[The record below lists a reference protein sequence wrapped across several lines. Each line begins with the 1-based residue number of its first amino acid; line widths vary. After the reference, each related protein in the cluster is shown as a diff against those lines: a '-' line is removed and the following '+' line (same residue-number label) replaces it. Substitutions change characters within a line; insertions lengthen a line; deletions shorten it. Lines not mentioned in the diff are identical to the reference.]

1 MILLVAEK
9 PSVAN
14 QHYKPMLERIEGEK
28 FTQGDGCLIGK
39 NHCITWC
46 VGHLITLAPLDAY
59 PGFEGGWRL
68 SNLPLLPEK
77 FKLMEIES
85 TRKQL
90 AVVRDMMARADVLV
104 NGADAG
110 REGNLIFDLILDY
123 TPDFRKKQIKR
134 LWVNSYV
141 AKDLDKAWKNLEDA
155 TERLNLS
162 YAARLRQ
169 RADWMVGLNAT
180 RAYTLTAGR
189 GKMISVGR
197 VQTPT
202 LNLVVERDAIVE
214 QFKELF
220 YYSVVGTWKG
230 FQAQLLD
237 DRRGSAGS
245 PTLTKDERGQRH
257 PEQREGSS
265 EVIKADAGTESG
277 MTAEARVTAEAKGVI
292 LSEAQAK
299 NPEKNPE
306 LAEGTAANGDAGTE
320 SGMTAEAKVAT
331 EAKVAADKQ
340 SNLKVAIFEKES
352 EANAVVERCSP
363 PTEISIAK
371 IDVQQK
377 KQFPQKPFDL
387 TELQKE
393 GNKRFK
399 YSAQQV
405 LDCAQNLYEKKLL
418 TYPRTDSQYLP
429 DTMQQEAYAL
439 AQRLAT
445 PQEKSVMRDGNENFV
460 FINSSKV
467 TDHFAI
473 IPTGEEP
480 QNLPE
485 MEENI
490 YKLAKERFVQAWLK
504 PYVWSEMEVL
514 LEAAKNGD
522 AGPSASSG
530 TWAGSPTLEIF
541 RLKLKRNEDLG
552 FRALVKEDKKKGKK
566 KGDSRSE
573 AGMTGDAAAEGK
585 GDSDD
590 ITNIVETFP
599 EWNVGDHAPFDSLE
613 LQKKKKS
620 KPKYFTEATLLAA
633 MKTAGKQIENEEL
646 AEAMK
651 ERGLGTP
658 ATQAGII
665 ETLKKRGF
673 IEAQKNYLVSTQR
686 GREVIA
692 LMDEKV
698 KSPEMTGEWEF
709 KLSQVEKGKL
719 TPIEFRDGIVNYV
732 KELFEHLHQKYASQ
746 FERETV
752 TDAIPC
758 PKCSSPLEIAPW
770 GYVCKNAECG
780 FKAGHTIAGRTLSHA
795 EMRTL
800 LRTGKSDL
808 LSGFKSK
815 KGTTFSATLTL
826 GDDGN
831 IGFEF
836 SDDARAK
843 TPTNYKCPKCGK
855 TLLDSGNRLICEG
868 SDVTTSNN
876 ENSDPTFTPDTAPT
890 CDFVFYKTIAGHVM
904 SDEEIAE
911 LFNNGTTQI
920 ISGFLTKK
928 GATFNAK
935 IVWDKD
941 FKATFAFEND
951 GHFHGTETKFNCPL
965 CKKKLEEN
973 KNAIFC
979 PACNFTL
986 FKSVAGK
993 KLRVADIKALLTGGK
1008 TELLTG
1014 FKSKKGTE
1022 FDAYLKLG
1030 EDGRTNFEFVHR
1042 DLPCPCC
1049 GDQLRFRSGT
1059 TTQTPNGEVQTLAA
1073 YVCMNPSCNYGIPK
1087 TFFQREFKDEEVET
1101 LLKNKSTPILEPFKK
1116 NDTTFRAAL
1125 ELREGGKIAFN
1136 KLTVEVIEK
1145 KK

>member
-14 QHYKPMLERIEGEK
+14 QHYRPMLERLEGEK

-77 FKLMEIES
+77 FRLMEIES
-85 TRKQL
+85 TKKQL
-90 AVVRDMMARADVLV
+90 NVVRQMMEKADVLV

-110 REGNLIFDLILDY
+110 REGNLIFDLVLDY
-123 TPDFRKKQIKR
+123 TPAFKQKQIKR

-155 TERLNLS
+155 TQRVNLS

-202 LNLVVERDAIVE
+202 LNLVVERDTIVE

-230 FQAQLLD
+230 FQAQYVRRETRD
-237 DRRGSAGS
+237 DVRRE
-245 PTLTKDERGQRH
+245 TRDER
-257 PEQREGSS
+257 RENND
-265 EVIKADAGTESG
+265 V
-277 MTAEARVTAEAKGVI
+277 RR
-292 LSEAQAK
+292 
-299 NPEKNPE
+299 EKDD
-306 LAEGTAANGDAGTE
+306 G
-320 SGMTAEAKVAT
+320 
-331 EAKVAADKQ
+331 
-340 SNLKVAIFEKES
+340 LKVAVFEKEA
-352 EANAVVERCSP
+352 EANAVVERCKP
-363 PTEISIAK
+363 PAPATIAK
-371 IDVQQK
+371 IDTQQK

-399 YSAQQV
+399 FSAQQV

-429 DTMQQEAYAL
+429 DTMKQEAYAL
-439 AQRLAT
+439 AMRLAT
-445 PQEKSVMRDGNENFV
+445 PEQKGVMRNESENFV

-473 IPTGEEP
+473 IPTGEVP
-480 QNLPE
+480 NGLPE
-485 MEENI
+485 MEQKI
-490 YKLAKERFVQAWLK
+490 YDLAKERFVQAWLK
-504 PYVWSEMEVL
+504 PYVWSEMEVVIETRDERRETREDL
-514 LEAAKNGD
+514 
-522 AGPSASSG
+522 
-530 TWAGSPTLEIF
+530 F

-552 FRALVKEDKKKGKK
+552 FRAIVKEEKKKTSKK

-573 AGMTGDAAAEGK
+573 AGMTGASGDEGK
-585 GDSDD
+585 GDSDE
-590 ITNIVETFP
+590 ITNIVEAFP
-599 EWNVGDHAPFDSLE
+599 EWNIGDTAPFDSVE

-620 KPKYFTEATLLAA
+620 KPKYYTEATLLAA

-651 ERGLGTP
+651 DRGLGTP

-673 IEAQKNYLVSTQR
+673 IEAQKNYLVSTAR

-698 KSPEMTGEWEF
+698 KSPEMTGEWEY
-709 KLSQVEKGKL
+709 KLSQVEKGQL
-719 TPIEFRDGIVNYV
+719 TPVEFRDGIVNYV
-732 KELFEHLHQKYASQ
+732 KELFEHLHQKYGSQ

-752 TDAIPC
+752 TDAINC
-758 PKCSSPLEIAPW
+758 PKCSQPMEIAPW

-780 FKAGHTIAGRTLSHA
+780 FKMGHTIAGRMLSHA
-795 EMRTL
+795 EMKEL
-800 LRTGKSDL
+800 LANKALGPI
-808 LSGFKSK
+808 SGFKSK
-815 KGTTFSATLTL
+815 KGSEFSAKLTL
-826 GDDGN
+826 DKDYNINFAFESDGKFH
-831 IGFEF
+831 GQ
-836 SDDARAK
+836 K
-843 TPTNYKCPKCGK
+843 TEYKCPLCG
-855 TLLDSGNRLICEG
+855 
-868 SDVTTSNN
+868 
-876 ENSDPTFTPDTAPT
+876 
-890 CDFVFYKTIAGHVM
+890 
-904 SDEEIAE
+904 
-911 LFNNGTTQI
+911 
-920 ISGFLTKK
+920 
-928 GATFNAK
+928 
-935 IVWDKD
+935 
-941 FKATFAFEND
+941 
-951 GHFHGTETKFNCPL
+951 ET
-965 CKKKLEEN
+965 LEEN

-979 PACNFTL
+979 TAKGDPRPEAGMTSEKEAGMTKACNFTL
-986 FKSVAGK
+986 FKNIAGH
-993 KLRVADIKALLTGGK
+993 VLTAAEIN
-1008 TELLTG
+1008 ELFTNGRTPLIQD

-1022 FDAYLKLG
+1022 FAASLKWGEG
-1030 EDGRTNFEFVHR
+1030 EDKGRAVFEFLHR
-1042 DLPCPCC
+1042 NLPCPVC
-1049 GDQLRFRSGT
+1049 GDQLRFRSGKVNQDGTET
-1059 TTQTPNGEVQTLAA
+1059 THAA
-1073 YVCMNPSCNYGIPK
+1073 YICMNPQCGYGIPQV
-1087 TFFQREFKDEEVET
+1087 FYQRKFSDEEVEN
-1101 LLKNKSTPILEPFKK
+1101 LLKNKFTPVLEPFKK

-1136 KLTVEVIEK
+1136 KLTVEVI
-1145 KK
+1145 

>member
-1 MILLVAEK
+1 
-9 PSVAN
+9 
-14 QHYKPMLERIEGEK
+14 
-28 FTQGDGCLIGK
+28 
-39 NHCITWC
+39 
-46 VGHLITLAPLDAY
+46 
-59 PGFEGGWRL
+59 
-68 SNLPLLPEK
+68 
-77 FKLMEIES
+77 
-85 TRKQL
+85 
-90 AVVRDMMARADVLV
+90 
-104 NGADAG
+104 
-110 REGNLIFDLILDY
+110 
-123 TPDFRKKQIKR
+123 
-134 LWVNSYV
+134 
-141 AKDLDKAWKNLEDA
+141 
-155 TERLNLS
+155 
-162 YAARLRQ
+162 
-169 RADWMVGLNAT
+169 
-180 RAYTLTAGR
+180 
-189 GKMISVGR
+189 
-197 VQTPT
+197 
-202 LNLVVERDAIVE
+202 
-214 QFKELF
+214 
-220 YYSVVGTWKG
+220 
-230 FQAQLLD
+230 
-237 DRRGSAGS
+237 
-245 PTLTKDERGQRH
+245 
-257 PEQREGSS
+257 
-265 EVIKADAGTESG
+265 
-277 MTAEARVTAEAKGVI
+277 
-292 LSEAQAK
+292 
-299 NPEKNPE
+299 
-306 LAEGTAANGDAGTE
+306 
-320 SGMTAEAKVAT
+320 
-331 EAKVAADKQ
+331 
-340 SNLKVAIFEKES
+340 
-352 EANAVVERCSP
+352 
-363 PTEISIAK
+363 
-371 IDVQQK
+371 
-377 KQFPQKPFDL
+377 
-387 TELQKE
+387 
-393 GNKRFK
+393 
-399 YSAQQV
+399 
-405 LDCAQNLYEKKLL
+405 
-418 TYPRTDSQYLP
+418 
-429 DTMQQEAYAL
+429 MQQEAYAL

-445 PQEKSVMRDGNENFV
+445 PQEKSVMRGGNENFV

-514 LEAAKNGD
+514 LEVGKNSD

-530 TWAGSPTLEIF
+530 TWTGAGTSELF

-552 FRALVKEDKKKGKK
+552 FRALVKEEKKKSSKKK
-566 KGDSRSE
+566 KGDTGTES
-573 AGMTGDAAAEGK
+573 GMTSDAKGADAEGK
-585 GDSDD
+585 GDGDD

-599 EWNVGDHAPFDSLE
+599 KWNVGDHAPFDSLE

-732 KELFEHLHQKYASQ
+732 KELFEHLRQKYGSQ

-795 EMRTL
+795 EMATL
-800 LRTGKSDL
+800 LKTGKSDL

-876 ENSDPTFTPDTAPT
+876 ENGDPTLTPDTAPT

-911 LFNNGTTQI
+911 LFNNGTTEI

-928 GATFNAK
+928 GTTFNAK
-935 IVWDKD
+935 VVWDKD
-941 FKATFAFEND
+941 FKTTFAFEND

-993 KLRVADIKALLTGGK
+993 KLRVADIKALLTDGK

-1022 FDAYLKLG
+1022 FDAYVKLG
-1030 EDGRTNFEFVHR
+1030 TDGRTSFEFVHR

-1049 GDQLRFRSGT
+1049 GDQLRFRSGI
-1059 TTQTPNGEVQTLAA
+1059 TTQGANGETTKTLAA
-1073 YVCMNPSCNYGIPK
+1073 YVCMNPACNYGIPK
-1087 TFFQREFKDEEVET
+1087 TFFQRDFTDEEVET

-1136 KLTVEVIEK
+1136 KLTVEVIK
-1145 KK
+1145 KG

>member
-245 PTLTKDERGQRH
+245 PTLTKDERGDKGKSKEEKLSFQDVI
-257 PEQREGSS
+257 PS
-265 EVIKADAGTESG
+265 E
-277 MTAEARVTAEAKGVI
+277 
-292 LSEAQAK
+292 AK
-299 NPEKNPE
+299 NPEKGPE
-306 LAEGTAANGDAGTE
+306 LAEGTAAKGDSRSE
-320 SGMTAEAKVAT
+320 PGMTAEAKVAS

-340 SNLKVAIFEKES
+340 SNLKVAIFEKE
-352 EANAVVERCSP
+352 EPAQAVIDKCSP
-363 PTEISIAK
+363 PEEATIAK
-371 IDVQQK
+371 IDIQQK

-439 AQRLAT
+439 AQKLAT
-445 PQEKSVMRDGNENFV
+445 PQEKSVMRGGNENFV

-514 LEAAKNGD
+514 LEVANEKGD
-522 AGPSASSG
+522 SRSEPGMTSEASVASAGASE
-530 TWAGSPTLEIF
+530 LF

-552 FRALVKEDKKKGKK
+552 FRALVKEEKKKGKK

-573 AGMTGDAAAEGK
+573 AGMTGDATAEGK
-585 GDSDD
+585 GDGDD

-599 EWNVGDHAPFDSLE
+599 EWNLGDHAPFDSLE

-732 KELFEHLHQKYASQ
+732 KKIFEHLRQKYGSQ

-876 ENSDPTFTPDTAPT
+876 ENGDPTLTPDTAPT

-911 LFNNGTTQI
+911 LFSNGTTQI

-928 GATFNAK
+928 GTTFNAK
-935 IVWDKD
+935 VVWDKD

-986 FKSVAGK
+986 FKTVAGK

-1042 DLPCPCC
+1042 DLPCPIC
-1049 GDQLRFRSGT
+1049 GDQLRFRSGS

-1073 YVCMNPSCNYGIPK
+1073 YVCMNPACNYGIPK

-1101 LLKNKSTPILEPFKK
+1101 LLKNKSTPILGPFKK

-1136 KLTVEVIEK
+1136 KLTVEVIK
-1145 KK
+1145 KG

>member
-90 AVVRDMMARADVLV
+90 GVVRDMMARADVLV

-230 FQAQLLD
+230 FQAQLV
-237 DRRGSAGS
+237 RNSETA
-245 PTLTKDERGQRH
+245 
-257 PEQREGSS
+257 EGRFP
-265 EVIKADAGTESG
+265 VKPG
-277 MTAEARVTAEAKGVI
+277 MTSDKDAEKA
-292 LSEAQAK
+292 
-299 NPEKNPE
+299 PEPADE
-306 LAEGTAANGDAGTE
+306 
-320 SGMTAEAKVAT
+320 
-331 EAKVAADKQ
+331 KVAADKQ
-340 SNLKVAIFEKES
+340 SNLKVAIFEKE
-352 EANAVVERCSP
+352 EPAQAVIDKCSP
-363 PTEISIAK
+363 PEEATIAK
-371 IDVQQK
+371 IDIQQK

-445 PQEKSVMRDGNENFV
+445 PQEKSVMRGNNENFV

-514 LEAAKNGD
+514 LEAGNEGD
-522 AGPSASSG
+522 SRSEAGMTTEARVAPE
-530 TWAGSPTLEIF
+530 LF

-552 FRALVKEDKKKGKK
+552 FRALVKEEKKKGKK

-573 AGMTGDAAAEGK
+573 AGMTSDAKGADAEGK
-585 GDSDD
+585 GDGDD

-599 EWNVGDHAPFDSLE
+599 KWNVGDHAPFDSLE

-732 KELFEHLHQKYASQ
+732 KELFEHLRQKYGSQ

-758 PKCSSPLEIAPW
+758 PKCSRPLEIAPW
-770 GYVCKNAECG
+770 GYVCKNEECG

-836 SDDARAK
+836 SDDARVK

-868 SDVTTSNN
+868 SGVTTSNN
-876 ENSDPTFTPDTAPT
+876 ENGDPTLTPDTAPT

-904 SDEEIAE
+904 SDTEIAE
-911 LFNNGTTQI
+911 LFNNGTTEI

-928 GATFNAK
+928 GTTFNAK
-935 IVWDKD
+935 VVWDKD
-941 FKATFAFEND
+941 FKATFSFEND

-979 PACNFTL
+979 PSCNFTL

-1073 YVCMNPSCNYGIPK
+1073 YVCMNPACNYGIPK
-1087 TFFQREFKDEEVET
+1087 TFFKREFSDEEVET

-1136 KLTVEVIEK
+1136 KLTVEVISK
-1145 KK
+1145 K

>member
-90 AVVRDMMARADVLV
+90 AVVRDMMSKADVLV

-123 TPDFRKKQIKR
+123 TPDFRKKQVKR

-220 YYSVVGTWKG
+220 YYSVLGTWKG
-230 FQAQLLD
+230 FQAQYV
-237 DRRGSAGS
+237 R
-245 PTLTKDERGQRH
+245 DEG
-257 PEQREGSS
+257 
-265 EVIKADAGTESG
+265 
-277 MTAEARVTAEAKGVI
+277 KG
-292 LSEAQAK
+292 E
-299 NPEKNPE
+299 EK
-306 LAEGTAANGDAGTE
+306 GDAGTE
-320 SGMTAEAKVAT
+320 SGMTAKNE
-331 EAKVAADKQ
+331 
-340 SNLKVAIFEKES
+340 NLKVAIFEKEA

-393 GNKRFK
+393 GNKRYK

-439 AQRLAT
+439 AQRLAS

-473 IPTGEEP
+473 IPTGEVP
-480 QNLPE
+480 QGLPE

-504 PYVWSEMEVL
+504 PYVWNEMEIL
-514 LEAAKNGD
+514 LKAENGEKGD
-522 AGPSASSG
+522 AGTESG
-530 TWAGSPTLEIF
+530 MTNKTDLF
-541 RLKLKRNEDLG
+541 RLKLKQNEDLG
-552 FRALVKEDKKKGKK
+552 FRALVKEDKKKPAKKK
-566 KGDSRSE
+566 KGD
-573 AGMTGDAAAEGK
+573 AGEVPGQARNDDISDGGK
-585 GDSDD
+585 GDGDD

-599 EWNVGDHAPFDSLE
+599 EWNVGDKNPFDSIE

-673 IEAQKNYLVSTQR
+673 IEAQKNYLVSTAR

-732 KELFEHLHQKYASQ
+732 KELFEHLRQKYGSQ

-752 TDAIPC
+752 TEAIPC

-795 EMRTL
+795 EMATL
-800 LRTGKSDL
+800 LKNGKSDL

-815 KGTTFSATLTL
+815 KGTDFSAKLSL
-826 GDDGN
+826 DKDFN
-831 IGFEF
+831 ITFEF
-836 SDDARAK
+836 ESDGK
-843 TPTNYKCPKCGK
+843 FHGQKTNYKCPLCG
-855 TLLDSGNRLICEG
+855 
-868 SDVTTSNN
+868 
-876 ENSDPTFTPDTAPT
+876 
-890 CDFVFYKTIAGHVM
+890 
-904 SDEEIAE
+904 
-911 LFNNGTTQI
+911 
-920 ISGFLTKK
+920 
-928 GATFNAK
+928 
-935 IVWDKD
+935 
-941 FKATFAFEND
+941 
-951 GHFHGTETKFNCPL
+951 ET
-965 CKKKLEEN
+965 LEEN

-986 FKSVAGK
+986 FKSMAGK
-993 KLRVADIKALLTGGK
+993 KLRVADIKALLTDGK

-1022 FDAYLKLG
+1022 FDAYVKLG
-1030 EDGRTNFEFVHR
+1030 ADGRTSFEFVHR

-1059 TTQTPNGEVQTLAA
+1059 VTQNANGETTKTLAA
-1073 YVCMNPSCNYGIPK
+1073 YVCMNPACNYGIPK

-1136 KLTVEVIEK
+1136 KLTVEVIK
-1145 KK
+1145 KG

>member
-14 QHYKPMLERIEGEK
+14 QHYRPMLERIEGEK

-77 FKLMEIES
+77 FRLMEIES
-85 TRKQL
+85 TKKQL
-90 AVVRDMMARADVLV
+90 NVVRQMMEKADVLV

-110 REGNLIFDLILDY
+110 REGNLIFDLVLDY
-123 TPDFRKKQIKR
+123 TPAFKQKQIKR

-155 TERLNLS
+155 TQRVNLS

-202 LNLVVERDAIVE
+202 LNLVVERDTLVE
-214 QFKELF
+214 QFKELY

-230 FQAQLLD
+230 FQAQLVKPEIASGD
-237 DRRGSAGS
+237 TPPRNDKSAQS
-245 PTLTKDERGQRH
+245 DKKNVIASEQSER
-257 PEQREGSS
+257 
-265 EVIKADAGTESG
+265 
-277 MTAEARVTAEAKGVI
+277 
-292 LSEAQAK
+292 
-299 NPEKNPE
+299 
-306 LAEGTAANGDAGTE
+306 
-320 SGMTAEAKVAT
+320 
-331 EAKVAADKQ
+331 
-340 SNLKVAIFEKES
+340 SNLKVAVFEKEA
-352 EANAVVERCSP
+352 EANAVVEHCKP
-363 PTEISIAK
+363 PAPATIAK
-371 IDVQQK
+371 IDTQQK

-399 YSAQQV
+399 FSAQQV

-429 DTMQQEAYAL
+429 DTMKQEAYAL
-439 AQRLAT
+439 AQRLAS
-445 PQEKSVMRDGNENFV
+445 PEQKGVMRSESENFV

-473 IPTGEEP
+473 IPTGESP
-480 QNLPE
+480 NGLPE
-485 MEENI
+485 MEQKI
-490 YKLAKERFVQAWLK
+490 YDLAKERFVQAWLK
-504 PYVWSEMEVL
+504 PYVWSEMEVIVETKDDRRKTIEGVIL
-514 LEAAKNGD
+514 SGEAAKD
-522 AGPSASSG
+522 PGPNSKD
-530 TWAGSPTLEIF
+530 LF

-552 FRALVKEDKKKGKK
+552 FRALVKETKDDRRKTKGKK
-566 KGDSRSE
+566 
-573 AGMTGDAAAEGK
+573 GDAEAAEGK
-585 GDSDD
+585 GDSDE
-590 ITNIVETFP
+590 ITNIVEAFP
-599 EWNVGDHAPFDSLE
+599 EWSVGDTSPFDSVE

-620 KPKYFTEATLLAA
+620 KPKYYTEATLLAA

-651 ERGLGTP
+651 DRGLGTP

-673 IEAQKNYLVSTQR
+673 IEAQKNYLVSTAR

-698 KSPEMTGEWEF
+698 KSPEMTGEWEY
-709 KLSQVEKGKL
+709 KLSQVEKGTL
-719 TPIEFRDGIVNYV
+719 TPVEFRDGIVNYV
-732 KELFEHLHQKYASQ
+732 KELFEHLREKYGSQ

-752 TDAIPC
+752 TEKLNC
-758 PKCSSPLEIAPW
+758 PKCGGALEVAPW
-770 GYVCKNAECG
+770 GYVCPNAECG
-780 FKAGHTIAGRTLSHA
+780 FKFGHTVAGKMLAHSEVKA
-795 EMRTL
+795 L
-800 LRTGKSDL
+800 LAGETVGP

-815 KGTTFSATLTL
+815 KGSEFSAKLTL
-826 GDDGN
+826 DKDFNINFAFESDGKFH
-831 IGFEF
+831 GQ
-836 SDDARAK
+836 K
-843 TPTNYKCPKCGK
+843 TDYKCPLCG
-855 TLLDSGNRLICEG
+855 
-868 SDVTTSNN
+868 
-876 ENSDPTFTPDTAPT
+876 
-890 CDFVFYKTIAGHVM
+890 
-904 SDEEIAE
+904 
-911 LFNNGTTQI
+911 
-920 ISGFLTKK
+920 
-928 GATFNAK
+928 
-935 IVWDKD
+935 
-941 FKATFAFEND
+941 
-951 GHFHGTETKFNCPL
+951 ET
-965 CKKKLEEN
+965 LEEN

-979 PACNFTL
+979 TGDPRPEAGMTKACNFTL
-986 FKSVAGK
+986 FKNIAGH
-993 KLRVADIKALLTGGK
+993 VLTAAEIN
-1008 TELLTG
+1008 ELFTNGRTPLIQD

-1022 FDAYLKLG
+1022 FAASLKWGEG
-1030 EDGRTNFEFVHR
+1030 EDKGRAVFEFLHR
-1042 DLPCPCC
+1042 NLPCPVC

-1059 TTQTPNGEVQTLAA
+1059 VNQDGTETSHAA
-1073 YVCMNPSCNYGIPK
+1073 YICMNPQCGYGIPQV
-1087 TFFQREFKDEEVET
+1087 FYQRKFTDEEVEG
-1101 LLKNKSTPILEPFKK
+1101 LLKNKFTPVLEPFKK
-1116 NDTTFRAAL
+1116 NETTFRAAL

-1136 KLTVEVIEK
+1136 KLTVEIIHEK
-1145 KK
+1145 P

>member
-230 FQAQLLD
+230 FQAQLVK
-237 DRRGSAGS
+237 SE
-245 PTLTKDERGQRH
+245 TKEEKSDSGTPVDE
-257 PEQREGSS
+257 
-265 EVIKADAGTESG
+265 
-277 MTAEARVTAEAKGVI
+277 
-292 LSEAQAK
+292 
-299 NPEKNPE
+299 
-306 LAEGTAANGDAGTE
+306 
-320 SGMTAEAKVAT
+320 
-331 EAKVAADKQ
+331 KVAADKQ
-340 SNLKVAIFEKES
+340 SNLKVAIFEKE
-352 EANAVVERCSP
+352 EPAQAVIDKCSP
-363 PTEISIAK
+363 PEEATIAK
-371 IDVQQK
+371 VDIQQK

-445 PQEKSVMRDGNENFV
+445 PQEKSVMRGGNENFV

-514 LEAAKNGD
+514 LD
-522 AGPSASSG
+522 ASNA
-530 TWAGSPTLEIF
+530 EIF

-552 FRALVKEDKKKGKK
+552 FRALVKEEKKKSKK
-566 KGDSRSE
+566 TKDERRETRDNATAEESKGD
-573 AGMTGDAAAEGK
+573 G
-585 GDSDD
+585 DD

-599 EWNVGDHAPFDSLE
+599 EWNLGDHAPFDSLE

-665 ETLKKRGF
+665 EMLKKRGF

-770 GYVCKNAECG
+770 GYVCKNEECG

-795 EMRTL
+795 EMTTL
-800 LRTGKSDL
+800 LKTGKSDL

-876 ENSDPTFTPDTAPT
+876 ENGDPTLTPDTAPT

-928 GATFNAK
+928 GTTFNAK
-935 IVWDKD
+935 VVWDKD

-979 PACNFTL
+979 PSCNWTL

-1030 EDGRTNFEFVHR
+1030 EDGRTSFEFVHR

-1073 YVCMNPSCNYGIPK
+1073 YVCMNPACNYGIPK
-1087 TFFQREFKDEEVET
+1087 TFFKREFSDEEVET

-1125 ELREGGKIAFN
+1125 ELRESGKIAFN
-1136 KLTVEVIEK
+1136 KLTVEVIK
-1145 KK
+1145 KG

>member
-14 QHYKPMLERIEGEK
+14 QHYRPMLERIEGEK

-77 FKLMEIES
+77 FRLMEIES
-85 TRKQL
+85 TKKQL
-90 AVVRDMMARADVLV
+90 NVVRQMMEQADVLV

-110 REGNLIFDLILDY
+110 REGNLIFDLVLDY
-123 TPDFRKKQIKR
+123 TPAFKQKQIKR

-155 TERLNLS
+155 TQRVNLS

-202 LNLVVERDAIVE
+202 LNLVVERDTLVE
-214 QFKELF
+214 QFKELY

-230 FQAQLLD
+230 FQAQLVKPEIASGD
-237 DRRGSAGS
+237 TPPRNDKSA
-245 PTLTKDERGQRH
+245 KDPDKKNVIASEQSER
-257 PEQREGSS
+257 
-265 EVIKADAGTESG
+265 
-277 MTAEARVTAEAKGVI
+277 
-292 LSEAQAK
+292 
-299 NPEKNPE
+299 
-306 LAEGTAANGDAGTE
+306 
-320 SGMTAEAKVAT
+320 
-331 EAKVAADKQ
+331 
-340 SNLKVAIFEKES
+340 SNLKVAVFEKEA
-352 EANAVVERCSP
+352 EANAVVERCKP
-363 PTEISIAK
+363 PAPATIAK
-371 IDVQQK
+371 IDTQQK

-399 YSAQQV
+399 FSAQQV

-429 DTMQQEAYAL
+429 DTMKQEAYAL
-439 AQRLAT
+439 AQRLAS
-445 PQEKSVMRDGNENFV
+445 PEQKGVMRGESENFV

-473 IPTGEEP
+473 IPTGETP
-480 QNLPE
+480 NGLPE
-485 MEENI
+485 MEQKI
-490 YKLAKERFVQAWLK
+490 YDLAKERFIQAWLK
-504 PYVWSEMEVL
+504 PYVWSEMEVVI
-514 LEAAKNGD
+514 ETRDVVRQAHQPRRETRDKFTEPAEVND
-522 AGPSASSG
+522 NSALRQSSG
-530 TWAGSPTLEIF
+530 TFSSALDLF

-552 FRALVKEDKKKGKK
+552 FRAIVKEEKKKTSKK
-566 KGDSRSE
+566 KGDPRSE
-573 AGMTGDAAAEGK
+573 AGMTGASGDEGK

-590 ITNIVETFP
+590 ITNIVEAFP
-599 EWNVGDHAPFDSLE
+599 EWSVGDTSPFDSVE

-620 KPKYFTEATLLAA
+620 KPKYYTEATLLAA

-651 ERGLGTP
+651 DRGLGTP

-673 IEAQKNYLVSTQR
+673 IEAQKNYLVSTAR

-698 KSPEMTGEWEF
+698 KSPEMTGEWEY
-709 KLSQVEKGKL
+709 KLSQVEKGTL
-719 TPIEFRDGIVNYV
+719 TPVEFRDGIVEYV
-732 KELFEHLHQKYASQ
+732 KQLFADLHARYACQ

-752 TDAIPC
+752 TEKLNC
-758 PKCSSPLEIAPW
+758 PKCGGALDVAPW
-770 GYVCKNAECG
+770 GYVCPNAECG
-780 FKAGHTIAGRTLSHA
+780 FKFGHTVAGKMLAHSEVKA
-795 EMRTL
+795 L
-800 LRTGKSDL
+800 LAGETVGP

-815 KGTTFSATLTL
+815 KGSEFSAKLTL
-826 GDDGN
+826 DKEFNIQFAFESDGKFH
-831 IGFEF
+831 GQ
-836 SDDARAK
+836 K
-843 TPTNYKCPKCGK
+843 TDYKCPLCGS
-855 TLLDSGNRLICEG
+855 L
-868 SDVTTSNN
+868 
-876 ENSDPTFTPDTAPT
+876 
-890 CDFVFYKTIAGHVM
+890 
-904 SDEEIAE
+904 
-911 LFNNGTTQI
+911 
-920 ISGFLTKK
+920 
-928 GATFNAK
+928 
-935 IVWDKD
+935 
-941 FKATFAFEND
+941 
-951 GHFHGTETKFNCPL
+951 
-965 CKKKLEEN
+965 LEEN

-979 PACNFTL
+979 TAKGDPRPEAGMTSEKEAGMTKACNFTL
-986 FKSVAGK
+986 FKNIAGH
-993 KLRVADIKALLTGGK
+993 VLTAAEIN
-1008 TELLTG
+1008 ELFTNGRTPLIQD

-1022 FDAYLKLG
+1022 FVACLKWG
-1030 EDGRTNFEFVHR
+1030 EGADKGRAVFEFLHR
-1042 DLPCPCC
+1042 NLPCPVC
-1049 GDQLRFRSGT
+1049 GDQLRFRSGKVNQDGTET
-1059 TTQTPNGEVQTLAA
+1059 THAA
-1073 YVCMNPSCNYGIPK
+1073 YICMNPQCGYGIPQV
-1087 TFFQREFKDEEVET
+1087 FYQRKFSDEEVEN
-1101 LLKNKSTPILEPFKK
+1101 LLKNKFTPVLEPFKK

-1125 ELREGGKIAFN
+1125 EIREGGKLAFN
-1136 KLTVEVIEK
+1136 KLTVEVI
-1145 KK
+1145 

>member
-1 MILLVAEK
+1 MTSEA
-9 PSVAN
+9 SVA
-14 QHYKPMLERIEGEK
+14 
-28 FTQGDGCLIGK
+28 T
-39 NHCITWC
+39 
-46 VGHLITLAPLDAY
+46 
-59 PGFEGGWRL
+59 
-68 SNLPLLPEK
+68 
-77 FKLMEIES
+77 
-85 TRKQL
+85 
-90 AVVRDMMARADVLV
+90 
-104 NGADAG
+104 
-110 REGNLIFDLILDY
+110 
-123 TPDFRKKQIKR
+123 
-134 LWVNSYV
+134 
-141 AKDLDKAWKNLEDA
+141 
-155 TERLNLS
+155 
-162 YAARLRQ
+162 
-169 RADWMVGLNAT
+169 
-180 RAYTLTAGR
+180 
-189 GKMISVGR
+189 
-197 VQTPT
+197 
-202 LNLVVERDAIVE
+202 
-214 QFKELF
+214 
-220 YYSVVGTWKG
+220 
-230 FQAQLLD
+230 
-237 DRRGSAGS
+237 
-245 PTLTKDERGQRH
+245 
-257 PEQREGSS
+257 
-265 EVIKADAGTESG
+265 
-277 MTAEARVTAEAKGVI
+277 EAKSAI

-299 NPEKNPE
+299 SKD
-306 LAEGTAANGDAGTE
+306 LG
-320 SGMTAEAKVAT
+320 
-331 EAKVAADKQ
+331 
-340 SNLKVAIFEKES
+340 SNLKVAIFEKE
-352 EANAVVERCSP
+352 EPAQAVIDKCSP
-363 PTEISIAK
+363 PEEATIAK
-371 IDVQQK
+371 VDIQQK

-445 PQEKSVMRDGNENFV
+445 PQEKSVMRGGNENFV

-514 LEAAKNGD
+514 LDAAN
-522 AGPSASSG
+522 
-530 TWAGSPTLEIF
+530 TEIF

-552 FRALVKEDKKKGKK
+552 FRALVKEEKKKPSKKK
-566 KGDSRSE
+566 KGDAGTES
-573 AGMTGDAAAEGK
+573 GMTGAGTGDESGK
-585 GDSDD
+585 GDGDD

-599 EWNVGDHAPFDSLE
+599 EWNLGDHAPFDSLE

-732 KELFEHLHQKYASQ
+732 KELFEHLRQKYGSQ

-770 GYVCKNAECG
+770 GYVCKNEECG

-795 EMRTL
+795 EMATL
-800 LRTGKSDL
+800 LKTGKSDL

-876 ENSDPTFTPDTAPT
+876 ENGDPTLTPDTAPT

-904 SDEEIAE
+904 SDTEIAE
-911 LFNNGTTQI
+911 LFSNGTTEI

-928 GATFNAK
+928 GTTFNAK
-935 IVWDKD
+935 VVWDKD

-979 PACNFTL
+979 PSCNFTL

-1030 EDGRTNFEFVHR
+1030 EDGRTNFEFFHR

-1049 GDQLRFRSGT
+1049 GDQLRFRSGS

-1073 YVCMNPSCNYGIPK
+1073 YVCMNPACNYGIPK
-1087 TFFQREFKDEEVET
+1087 TFFKREFSDEEVEM

-1136 KLTVEVIEK
+1136 KLTVEVIK
-1145 KK
+1145 KG

>member
-14 QHYKPMLERIEGEK
+14 QHYRPMLERLEGEK

-77 FKLMEIES
+77 FRLMEIES

-90 AVVRDMMARADVLV
+90 NVVRQMMEKADVLV

-110 REGNLIFDLILDY
+110 REGNLIFDLVLDY
-123 TPDFRKKQIKR
+123 TPAFKQKQIKR

-155 TERLNLS
+155 TQRVNLS

-202 LNLVVERDAIVE
+202 LNLVVERDTIVE

-230 FQAQLLD
+230 FQAQYVLD
-237 DRRGSAGS
+237 ERRK
-245 PTLTKDERGQRH
+245 TKDERDASAK
-257 PEQREGSS
+257 ESDKKSEG
-265 EVIKADAGTESG
+265 
-277 MTAEARVTAEAKGVI
+277 
-292 LSEAQAK
+292 
-299 NPEKNPE
+299 
-306 LAEGTAANGDAGTE
+306 
-320 SGMTAEAKVAT
+320 
-331 EAKVAADKQ
+331 
-340 SNLKVAIFEKES
+340 LKVAVFEKEA
-352 EANAVVERCSP
+352 EANAVVERCKP
-363 PTEISIAK
+363 PAPASIAK
-371 IDVQQK
+371 IDTQQK

-393 GNKRFK
+393 GNKHFK
-399 YSAQQV
+399 FSAQQV

-429 DTMQQEAYAL
+429 DTMKQEAYAL
-439 AQRLAT
+439 AMRLAT
-445 PQEKSVMRDGNENFV
+445 PEQKGVMRSESENFV

-473 IPTGEEP
+473 IPTGEVP
-480 QNLPE
+480 NGLPE
-485 MEENI
+485 MEQKI
-490 YKLAKERFVQAWLK
+490 YDLAKERFVQAWLK
-504 PYVWSEMEVL
+504 PYVWSEMEIILNVQ
-514 LEAAKNGD
+514 G
-522 AGPSASSG
+522 GGS
-530 TWAGSPTLEIF
+530 AGSPTLDTF

-552 FRALVKEDKKKGKK
+552 FRAIVKETKDERRKTKGKK
-566 KGDSRSE
+566 GDASGDSK
-573 AGMTGDAAAEGK
+573 DANAEGK
-585 GDSDD
+585 GDSDE
-590 ITNIVETFP
+590 ITNIVEAFP
-599 EWNVGDHAPFDSLE
+599 EWNIGDTAPFDSVE

-620 KPKYFTEATLLAA
+620 KPKYYTEATLLAA

-651 ERGLGTP
+651 DRGLGTP

-673 IEAQKNYLVSTQR
+673 IEAQKNYLVSTAR

-698 KSPEMTGEWEF
+698 KSPEMTGEWEY
-709 KLSQVEKGKL
+709 KLSQVEKGQL
-719 TPIEFRDGIVNYV
+719 TPVEFRDGIVNYV
-732 KELFEHLHQKYASQ
+732 KELFEHLHQKYGSQ

-752 TDAIPC
+752 TDAINC
-758 PKCSSPLEIAPW
+758 PKCSQPLEIAPW

-780 FKAGHTIAGRTLSHA
+780 FKMGHTIAGRMLSHA
-795 EMRTL
+795 EMKEL
-800 LRTGKSDL
+800 LANGNIGPI
-808 LSGFKSK
+808 SGFKSK
-815 KGTTFSATLTL
+815 KGSEFSAKLTL
-826 GDDGN
+826 DKDYNINFAFESDGKFH
-831 IGFEF
+831 GQ
-836 SDDARAK
+836 K
-843 TPTNYKCPKCGK
+843 TEYKCPLCG
-855 TLLDSGNRLICEG
+855 
-868 SDVTTSNN
+868 
-876 ENSDPTFTPDTAPT
+876 
-890 CDFVFYKTIAGHVM
+890 
-904 SDEEIAE
+904 
-911 LFNNGTTQI
+911 
-920 ISGFLTKK
+920 
-928 GATFNAK
+928 
-935 IVWDKD
+935 
-941 FKATFAFEND
+941 
-951 GHFHGTETKFNCPL
+951 ET
-965 CKKKLEEN
+965 LEEN
-973 KNAIFC
+973 KNTIFC
-979 PACNFTL
+979 TGDPRPEAGMTSEKEAGMTKACNFTL
-986 FKSVAGK
+986 FKNIAGH
-993 KLRVADIKALLTGGK
+993 VLTAAEIN
-1008 TELLTG
+1008 ELFTNGRTPLIQD

-1022 FDAYLKLG
+1022 FAASLKWGEG
-1030 EDGRTNFEFVHR
+1030 EDKGRTVFEFLHR
-1042 DLPCPCC
+1042 NLPCPVC
-1049 GDQLRFRSGT
+1049 GDQLRFRSGKVNQDGTET
-1059 TTQTPNGEVQTLAA
+1059 THAA
-1073 YVCMNPSCNYGIPK
+1073 YICMNPQCGYGIPQV
-1087 TFFQREFKDEEVET
+1087 FYQRKFSDEEVEN
-1101 LLKNKSTPILEPFKK
+1101 LLKNKFTPVLEPFKK

-1136 KLTVEVIEK
+1136 KLTVEVIK
-1145 KK
+1145 Q

>member
-14 QHYKPMLERIEGEK
+14 QHYRPMLERLEGEK
-28 FTQGDGCLIGK
+28 FTQGDGCLIGQ

-77 FKLMEIES
+77 FRLMEIES
-85 TRKQL
+85 TKKQL
-90 AVVRDMMARADVLV
+90 AVVRDMMNKADVLV

-123 TPDFRKKQIKR
+123 TPAFRQKQVKR

-162 YAARLRQ
+162 FAARLRQ

-202 LNLVVERDAIVE
+202 LNLIVERDTVVE
-214 QFKELF
+214 QFKELY

-230 FQAQLLD
+230 FQAQLLHP
-237 DRRGSAGS
+237 DRD
-245 PTLTKDERGQRH
+245 TKSDTK
-257 PEQREGSS
+257 
-265 EVIKADAGTESG
+265 KADAETPQQ
-277 MTAEARVTAEAKGVI
+277 GV
-292 LSEAQAK
+292 
-299 NPEKNPE
+299 P
-306 LAEGTAANGDAGTE
+306 
-320 SGMTAEAKVAT
+320 
-331 EAKVAADKQ
+331 
-340 SNLKVAIFEKES
+340 LKVAVFEKE
-352 EANAVVERCSP
+352 EPAQAVVDKCSP
-363 PTEISIAK
+363 PEEAVITA

-418 TYPRTDSQYLP
+418 TYPRTDSAYLP
-429 DTMQQEAYAL
+429 DTMKQEAYQL
-439 AQRLAT
+439 AARLAT
-445 PQEKSVMRDGNENFV
+445 PAQQGIMRPESENFV

-473 IPTGEEP
+473 IPTGEQP
-480 QNLPE
+480 NGLPE

-490 YKLAKERFVQAWLK
+490 YNLAKERFIQAWLK
-504 PYVWSEMEVL
+504 PYVWNEMEAL
-514 LEAAKNGD
+514 LASPHTADPESPQGD
-522 AGPSASSG
+522 RQ
-530 TWAGSPTLEIF
+530 EVF
-541 RLKLKRNEDLG
+541 RLKLKQNEDLG
-552 FRALVKEDKKKGKK
+552 FRALVKEEKKKKTSKK
-566 KGDSRSE
+566 SDSSSG
-573 AGMTGDAAAEGK
+573 AGGDAAES
-585 GDSDD
+585 GDSGNSDD
-590 ITNIVETFP
+590 ITNIVDAFP
-599 EWNVGDHAPFDSLE
+599 DWNVGDKAPFDTVE

-620 KPKYFTEATLLAA
+620 KPKYYTEATLLAA

-651 ERGLGTP
+651 DRGLGTP

-673 IEAQKNYLVSTQR
+673 IEAQKNYLISTAR
-686 GREVIA
+686 GREVID

-698 KSPEMTGEWEF
+698 KSPEMTGEWEY
-709 KLSQVEKGKL
+709 KLSQVEKGLL
-719 TPIEFRDGIVNYV
+719 TPVEFRDGIMDYV
-732 KELFEHLHQKYASQ
+732 RELFVHLKEKYGSQ

-752 TDAIPC
+752 TDALPC
-758 PKCSSPLEIAPW
+758 PKCSQPMEIAPW
-770 GYVCKNAECG
+770 GYVCKNSECG

-795 EMRTL
+795 EMAKL
-800 LRTGKSDL
+800 LATGKSDL

-826 GDDGN
+826 AEDGN

-836 SDDARAK
+836 SDEPRASS
-843 TPTNYKCPKCGK
+843 PTNYKCPKCGK
-855 TLLDSGNRLICEG
+855 QILDSGNRLTCE
-868 SDVTTSNN
+868 SNLGP
-876 ENSDPTFTPDTAPT
+876 ENAEST
-890 CDFVFYKTIAGHVM
+890 CDFVFFKTIAGHIM
-904 SDEEIAE
+904 TDEEIAE
-911 LFNNGTTQI
+911 LFNNGATDVITDFI
-920 ISGFLTKK
+920 TKK
-928 GATFNAK
+928 GQSFSAK
-935 IVWDKD
+935 VIWDSD
-941 FKATFAFEND
+941 HKATFSFEND
-951 GHFHGTETKFNCPL
+951 GHFHGTETKYKCPI
-965 CKKKLEEN
+965 CKHTLEEN

-979 PACNFTL
+979 TGKGTDRDEQGNPCDCKFTL

-993 KLRVADIKALLTGGK
+993 KLRAADIKALLSGEK
-1008 TELLTG
+1008 TELISG
-1014 FKSKKGTE
+1014 FKSKKGDT
-1022 FDAYLKLG
+1022 FDAYLKLSPI
-1030 EDGRTNFEFVHR
+1030 GRVEFEFLRR
-1042 DLPCPCC
+1042 DLPCPVC

-1059 TTQTPNGEVQTLAA
+1059 DANGNNVSA
-1073 YVCMNPSCNYGIPK
+1073 YVCMNNHCNYGIPK
-1087 TFFQREFKDEEVET
+1087 IFYQREFSDEEVEE
-1101 LLKNKSTPILEPFKK
+1101 LLKKKCTPTLEPFKK
-1116 NDTTFRAAL
+1116 NDTVFRAAL
-1125 ELREGGKIAFN
+1125 EIHEGGKLAFN

-1145 KK
+1145 N

>member
-14 QHYKPMLERIEGEK
+14 QHYRPMLERLEGEK
-28 FTQGDGCLIGK
+28 FTQGDGCLIGQ

-77 FKLMEIES
+77 FRLMEIES

-90 AVVRDMMARADVLV
+90 AVVRDMMSKADVLV

-123 TPDFRKKQIKR
+123 TPDFKKKQVKR

-202 LNLVVERDAIVE
+202 LNLIVERDAMVE
-214 QFKELF
+214 QFKELY

-230 FQAQLLD
+230 FQAQLLRP
-237 DRRGSAGS
+237 DR
-245 PTLTKDERGQRH
+245 
-257 PEQREGSS
+257 
-265 EVIKADAGTESG
+265 DAP
-277 MTAEARVTAEAKGVI
+277 RVT
-292 LSEAQAK
+292 LSEAQS
-299 NPEKNPE
+299 
-306 LAEGTAANGDAGTE
+306 AESKGPA
-320 SGMTAEAKVAT
+320 
-331 EAKVAADKQ
+331 
-340 SNLKVAIFEKES
+340 LKVAVFEKE
-352 EANAVVERCSP
+352 EPAQAVVDKCSP
-363 PTEISIAK
+363 PEEAVITA

-418 TYPRTDSQYLP
+418 TYPRTDSAYLP
-429 DTMQQEAYAL
+429 DTMKQEAYQL

-445 PQEKSVMRDGNENFV
+445 PAQQGIMRPESENFV

-473 IPTGEEP
+473 IPTGEQP
-480 QNLPE
+480 NGLPE

-490 YKLAKERFVQAWLK
+490 YNLAKERFIQAWLK
-504 PYVWSEMEVL
+504 PYIWNEMEIIL
-514 LEAAKNGD
+514 RAPSEHEEINNEQLTINNGN
-522 AGPSASSG
+522 S
-530 TWAGSPTLEIF
+530 EVF
-541 RLKLKRNEDLG
+541 RIKLKQNEDLG
-552 FRALVKEDKKKGKK
+552 FRALVKEEKKKKG
-566 KGDSRSE
+566 SRSE
-573 AGMTGDAAAEGK
+573 ARGSS
-585 GDSDD
+585 DSNSTDPADSNNGDD
-590 ITNIVETFP
+590 ITNIVDSFP
-599 EWNVGDHAPFDSLE
+599 DWKLGDKAPFDALE

-620 KPKYFTEATLLAA
+620 KPKYYTEATLLAA
-633 MKTAGKQIENEEL
+633 MKTAGKQIDNEEL

-651 ERGLGTP
+651 DRGLGTP

-673 IEAQKNYLVSTQR
+673 IEAQKNNLISTAR

-698 KSPEMTGEWEF
+698 KSPEMTGEWEY
-709 KLSQVEKGKL
+709 KLSQVEKGNL
-719 TPIEFRDGIVNYV
+719 TPVEFRDGIMNYV
-732 KELFEHLHQKYASQ
+732 RELFAQLHEKYGSQ

-752 TDAIPC
+752 TDALPC
-758 PKCSSPLEIAPW
+758 PKCSQPTEITPW
-770 GYVCKNAECG
+770 GYVCKNPDCG
-780 FKAGHTIAGRTLSHA
+780 FKAGHTIAGRTLSHT
-795 EMRTL
+795 EMGKL
-800 LRTGKSDL
+800 FATGKSDL
-808 LSGFKSK
+808 LNGFISK
-815 KGTTFSATLTL
+815 KGTSFSATLVMAE
-826 GDDGN
+826 DGN

-836 SDDARAK
+836 GDESRNAV
-843 TPTNYKCPKCGK
+843 PTSFICPKCGK
-855 TLLDSGNRLICEG
+855 PVLDSGNRLTCEG
-868 SDVTTSNN
+868 SSGET
-876 ENSDPTFTPDTAPT
+876 PT
-890 CDFVFYKTIAGHVM
+890 CDFIFYKTIAGHIM

-911 LFNNGTTQI
+911 LFNGGTTHVI
-920 ISGFLTKK
+920 TDFITKK
-928 GATFNAK
+928 GQAFSAK
-935 IVWDKD
+935 VVWDKT
-941 FKATFAFEND
+941 FKTTFAFEND
-951 GHFHGTETKFNCPL
+951 GHFHGSETKFKCPL
-965 CKKKLEEN
+965 CKHTLEEN

-979 PACNFTL
+979 TGKIHALQSEGSVEVQPDTPLQSINNQPFVDCKFTL
-986 FKSVAGK
+986 FKTVAGK
-993 KLRVADIKALLTGGK
+993 KLRAVDIKALLSGQK
-1008 TELLTG
+1008 TELISG
-1014 FKSKKGTE
+1014 FKSKKGDS
-1022 FDAYLKLG
+1022 FDAYLKL
-1030 EDGRTNFEFVHR
+1030 EADGRTSFEFVR
-1042 DLPCPCC
+1042 REYPCPTC
-1049 GDQLRFRSGT
+1049 GGFLRKLDGGY
-1059 TTQTPNGEVQTLAA
+1059 Q
-1073 YVCMNPSCNYGIPK
+1073 CMQCGYGIPQV
-1087 TFFQREFKDEEVET
+1087 FYQRKFSDEEVEN
-1101 LLKNKSTPILEPFKK
+1101 LLKNKFSPVLEPFKK
-1116 NDTTFRAAL
+1116 NDTVFRGAL
-1125 ELREGGKIAFN
+1125 QINENGKLIFN
-1136 KLTVEVIEK
+1136 KLTVEVIETK
-1145 KK
+1145 K

>member
-14 QHYKPMLERIEGEK
+14 QHYRPMLERLEGEK
-28 FTQGDGCLIGK
+28 FTQGDGCLIGQ

-77 FKLMEIES
+77 FRLMEIES

-90 AVVRDMMARADVLV
+90 AVVRDMMSKADVLV

-123 TPDFRKKQIKR
+123 TPDFKKKQVKR

-155 TERLNLS
+155 TQRLNLS

-202 LNLVVERDAIVE
+202 LNLIVERDAMVE
-214 QFKELF
+214 QFKELY

-230 FQAQLLD
+230 YQAQLLRP
-237 DRRGSAGS
+237 DRDS
-245 PTLTKDERGQRH
+245 
-257 PEQREGSS
+257 
-265 EVIKADAGTESG
+265 KADPA
-277 MTAEARVTAEAKGVI
+277 
-292 LSEAQAK
+292 
-299 NPEKNPE
+299 P
-306 LAEGTAANGDAGTE
+306 
-320 SGMTAEAKVAT
+320 
-331 EAKVAADKQ
+331 
-340 SNLKVAIFEKES
+340 LKVAVFEKEDP
-352 EANAVVERCSP
+352 AQAVVDKCAP
-363 PTEISIAK
+363 PEEAEIAN

-418 TYPRTDSQYLP
+418 TYPRTDSAYLP
-429 DTMQQEAYAL
+429 DTMKQEAYQL
-439 AQRLAT
+439 AMRLAK
-445 PQEKSVMRDGNENFV
+445 PEQQKIMRPESENFV

-473 IPTGEEP
+473 IPTGETP
-480 QNLPE
+480 NGLPE

-490 YKLAKERFVQAWLK
+490 YNLAKERFIQAWLK
-504 PYVWSEMEVL
+504 PYVWNEMEVTL
-514 LEAAKNGD
+514 LCAEE
-522 AGPSASSG
+522 S
-530 TWAGSPTLEIF
+530 F
-541 RLKLKRNEDLG
+541 RLKLKQNEDLG
-552 FRALVKEDKKKGKK
+552 FRALVKEEKKKKPSKK
-566 KGDSRSE
+566 DADATSGDGS
-573 AGMTGDAAAEGK
+573 DN
-585 GDSDD
+585 SDD
-590 ITNIVETFP
+590 RNSDEITNIVESFP
-599 EWNVGDHAPFDSLE
+599 DWKQGDKAPFDSIE

-620 KPKYFTEATLLAA
+620 KPKYYTEATLLAA
-633 MKTAGKQIENEEL
+633 MKTAGKQIDNEEL

-651 ERGLGTP
+651 DRGLGTP

-673 IEAQKNYLVSTQR
+673 IEAQKNNLVSTLR

-698 KSPEMTGEWEF
+698 KSPEMTGEWEY
-709 KLSQVEKGKL
+709 KLSQVEKGNLDPK
-719 TPIEFRDGIVNYV
+719 EFRDGIVEYV
-732 KELFEHLHQKYASQ
+732 KDLFVQLHEKYGSQ

-752 TDAIPC
+752 TEALPC
-758 PKCSSPLEIAPW
+758 PKCSQPMEIAPW

-795 EMRTL
+795 EMQKL
-800 LRTGKSDL
+800 LATGRSDL

-826 GDDGN
+826 ADDGN

-836 SDDARAK
+836 NDDSQEA
-843 TPTNYKCPKCGK
+843 TPTNYTCPKCQKKLKSLG
-855 TLLDSGNRLICEG
+855 SRLICE
-868 SDVTTSNN
+868 
-876 ENSDPTFTPDTAPT
+876 EP
-890 CDFVFYKTIAGHVM
+890 CDFVFFKTIAGHIM

-911 LFNNGTTQI
+911 LFNKGTTDVI
-920 ISGFLTKK
+920 TDFITKK
-928 GATFNAK
+928 GQSFSAK
-935 IVWDKD
+935 VVWDSD
-941 FKATFAFEND
+941 HKATFAFEND
-951 GHFHGTETKFNCPL
+951 GHFHGAETKFKCPI
-965 CKKKLEEN
+965 CKHTLEEN

-979 PACNFTL
+979 TGKGTDRDEQGNPCDCKFTL
-986 FKSVAGK
+986 FKTVAGK
-993 KLRVADIKALLTGGK
+993 KLRTVDIKALLSGER
-1008 TELLTG
+1008 TELISG
-1014 FKSKKGTE
+1014 FKSKKGE
-1022 FDAYLKLG
+1022 NFDAFLKLSAV
-1030 EDGRTNFEFVHR
+1030 GRVEFEFLR
-1042 DLPCPCC
+1042 RNFPCPIC

-1059 TTQTPNGEVQTLAA
+1059 DANGKNLGA
-1073 YVCMNPSCNYGIPK
+1073 YICMNNHCGYGIPQV
-1087 TFFQREFKDEEVET
+1087 FYQRKLTDDEVEN
-1101 LLKNKSTPILEPFKK
+1101 LLKNKFSPVLEPFKK
-1116 NDTTFRAAL
+1116 DTTTFRAAL
-1125 ELREGGKIAFN
+1125 EIKENGKLGFN
-1136 KLTVEVIEK
+1136 KLTVEVIK
-1145 KK
+1145 QK